1 MGKHEMKI
9 ALGKI
14 LTGVTIGLSCAAWYA
29 LTTGRLTYGTLLIM
43 LALAA
48 AFLAVIL
55 LDGA

>member
-1 MGKHEMKI
+1 MKHI
-9 ALGKI
+9 LGKI
-14 LTGVTIGLSCAAWYA
+14 LAGVTIGLSCAAFYA
-29 LTTGRLTYGTLLIM
+29 LTTGRLTFGTLLIM